1 MAIRPLAGGGAL
13 TLDGIGCLVGVWSAA
28 AQASDPAVFSACLRS
43 ISKAANTCGVLTHAT
58 RANHAVARAIR
69 SEVRLRLNE
78 QDTYAAGEELTRASA
93 HSQRALLV
101 MATGSDESTTQ
112 RIMLHRSVL
121 ALIKAASRIG
131 EIA

>member
-1 MAIRPLAGGGAL
+1 M
-13 TLDGIGCLVGVWSAA
+13 
-28 AQASDPAVFSACLRS
+28 
-43 ISKAANTCGVLTHAT
+43 SKTANTSCDLTHAT
-58 RANHAVARAIR
+58 RAIHAVARAIR
-69 SEVRLRLNE
+69 AEVRLRLNE
-78 QDTYAAGEELTRASA
+78 QDTYSAGEELTRASA

-112 RIMLHRSVL
+112 RIMLHRSIL